1 MSVTFQPNVL
11 ATPPQDTAIATDQHS
26 GVEYQVVKLA
36 GETDNGLPK
45 KLASTPEGHLE
56 VAIHGPR
63 LPFGEVSVESLEP
76 VFQAD
81 AVYGLNSAEILA
93 TTDGISGTAT
103 AASNLFSVGTGGTVA
118 GYFGSIQSRKRLRYR
133 PGQGVMSRFT
143 MLFTQGIANNIQ
155 VVGVGTGEST
165 YAFGYNGTSFGL
177 LHSTG
182 GVREIQTLTVTVGA
196 GGAENVTVKLNNVDT
211 VVAVVAG
218 STTSTAYQLSKA
230 TYAGWTAEQRG
241 ATVVFLANSVG
252 NKASTFSVASTGTT
266 AGTFAETL
274 AGVAATDTWIAQT
287 AWNGDVM
294 DGTGSASNPS
304 GVLLDP
310 TKGNVGQIQVQYLGF
325 GAVTFQIEAGLTG
338 NNPDF
343 INVHTLNFP
352 NTRTAVTVTQPSFP
366 FLLSSYNTGTTT
378 GAVTTKAGSF
388 AGFIAGKKK
397 LTGPRM
403 SYFVNTGITTST
415 SAYVPLF
422 TVRNEIVYAAS
433 GTVRAN
439 QAVVNL
445 LSASGATK
453 GNANSI
459 TTFFLVRNATLTG
472 TPNFTA
478 WDATS
483 CTFVDTA
490 ATGCSFTSNGQ
501 VIWSDTVTQDGDFV
515 FSFTDEISLQPG
527 ETITLCARSISATAT
542 AIGQINTREDQ

>member
-1 MSVTFQPNVL
+1 MAVVFQSDTL
-11 ATPPQDTAIATDQHS
+11 ATPPRDLQVAADS
-26 GVEYQVVKLA
+26 VNGVQYQVVKLA
-36 GETDNGLPK
+36 GETDNGLPN

-63 LPFGEVSVESLEP
+63 LPFGEVSAESLEP
-76 VFQAD
+76 VFQCD
-81 AVYGLNSAEILA
+81 AVYGLNSTEIIA
-93 TTDGISGTAT
+93 TTDGASGSAT
-103 AASNLFSVGTGGTVA
+103 AENNLFSVGTGGTTA
-118 GYFGSIQSRKRLRYR
+118 GFFGSIQSRKRLRYR
-133 PGQGVMSRFT
+133 PGQGIVSRFT
-143 MLFTQGIANNIQ
+143 MLFTQGIANNVQ

-165 YAFGYNGTSFGL
+165 YAFGYNGTSFGV

-182 GVREIQTLTVTVGA
+182 GVREIQTLTVSVGA
-196 GGAENVTVKLNNVDT
+196 GGAENVTVKLNGVDT
-211 VVAVVAG
+211 VVAVTAG
-218 STTSTAYQLSKA
+218 STTATAYQLSKA

-252 NKASTFSVASTGTT
+252 NKAGTFSVASTGTT

-274 AGVAATDTWIAQT
+274 AGVASSDTWVAQ
-287 AWNGDVM
+287 ADWNGDVM

-304 GVLLDP
+304 GVLLDT

-343 INVHTLNFP
+343 INVHTFNFP

-366 FLLSSYNTGTTT
+366 FLLSSYNTGATS

-388 AGFIAGKKK
+388 AGFIAGRKK

-403 SYFVNTGITTST
+403 SYYVTAGITTST
-415 SAYVPLF
+415 SAYVPIF
-422 TVRNEIVYAAS
+422 TVRNDLVYAAS

-445 LSASGATK
+445 LSLAGATK
-453 GNANSI
+453 GTANSI
-459 TTFFLVRNATLTG
+459 TSFFLIRNATLTG

-478 WDATS
+478 WDSSS

-490 ATGCSFTSNGQ
+490 ATGCSFTGNSQ
-501 VIWSDTVTQDGDFV
+501 VLWSGTVTQDGQLV
-515 FSFTDEISLQPG
+515 FSFTDEITIQPG

-542 AIGQINTREDQ
+542 ALGQLNTREDQ

>member
-1 MSVTFQPNVL
+1 MPEN
-11 ATPPQDTAIATDQHS
+11 PQADKVYVINQKAIPVNLTAQNDSGRQTNIATT
-26 GVEYQVVKLA
+26 A
-36 GETDNGLPK
+36 
-45 KLASTPEGHLE
+45 EGHLE

-76 VFQAD
+76 VFQTD
-81 AVYGLNSAEILA
+81 AVYGLNSTEILA
-93 TTDGISGTAT
+93 TTDGTSGTAT
-103 AASNLFSVGTGGTVA
+103 AASNLFSVGTGGTTA

-133 PGQGVMSRFT
+133 PGQGVVSRFT
-143 MLFTQGIANNIQ
+143 MLFSTGIANNVQ

-165 YAFGYNGTSFGL
+165 YAFGYNGTAFGI

-230 TYAGWTAEQRG
+230 TYAGWTAEQKG

-252 NKASTFSVASTGTT
+252 DKASTFSLTSTGTT
-266 AGTFAETL
+266 AGTFAETK
-274 AGVAATDTWIAQT
+274 AGVATTDTWVAQT

-294 DGTGSASNPS
+294 DGTGSVSNPS
-304 GVLLDP
+304 GILLDP

-325 GAVTFQIEAGLTG
+325 GAVTFHIEAGLTG

-343 INVHTLNFP
+343 VNVHTFNFP

-366 FLLSSYNTGTTT
+366 FLLSTYNTGAAS
-378 GAVTTKAGSF
+378 GAITTKAGSF
-388 AGFIAGKKK
+388 AGFIAGRKK

-403 SYFVNTGITTST
+403 SYFVTAGVTSST
-415 SAYVPLF
+415 SAYVPIF
-422 TVRNEIVYAAS
+422 TVRNDLVYAAS

-445 LSASGATK
+445 LSVSGATK
-453 GNANSI
+453 GNANSV
-459 TTFFLVRNATLTG
+459 TSFFLIRNATLSTG
-472 TPNFTA
+472 TPAFTA
-478 WDATS
+478 WDANS
-483 CTFVDTA
+483 CTFVDSA
-490 ATGCSFTSNGQ
+490 ATACTFATNSQ
-501 VIWSDTVTQDGDFV
+501 VVWSSTVTQDGQFT
-515 FSFTDEISLQPG
+515 FSFTDEITVQPG
-527 ETITLCARSISATAT
+527 ETMTLAVRSIAATAT
-542 AIGQINTREDQ
+542 CLGQLNTREDQ